1 MLPICAPPLEACIE
15 SIILGTDNLPA
26 EFPSARPTAAPA
38 EGRAEQQM
46 RRIVR
51 DLREMREQRN
61 AAQRSAR
68 AAQREGIRQL
78 LWLAALREAG
88 GIEHCLRVG
97 VLAALLARALEQ
109 PLAWCDM
116 LFEAAPLHD
125 LGNLGVPDAVLGKP
139 ARLGPE
145 EWQAVRDHPITGAR
159 MLAGANN
166 PMGVLAAEIALNHHE
181 RWDGSGYPARR
192 RGTNIPLA
200 GRIVA
205 VADFVDSLG
214 FATCHRKALPTEEVF
229 ALLEFANGVQFDP
242 CVVRAMHEI
251 RPRLARVRE
260 CAAEWALKLAE
271 DIGQPLPWQDI

>member
-1 MLPICAPPLEACIE
+1 MLPTYAPPAEAFIE
-15 SIILGTDNLPA
+15 SIILGTDSLPA
-26 EFPSARPTAAPA
+26 ESTSARPPAFPA

-46 RRIVR
+46 VCIVR
-51 DLREMREQRN
+51 DLRAMREQRN
-61 AAQRSAR
+61 AAQRAVR

-97 VLAALLARALEQ
+97 ALSALIARALEQ
-109 PLAWCDM
+109 PMPWCDM

-125 LGNLGVPDAVLGKP
+125 LGNLGVPDAILYKHG
-139 ARLGPE
+139 RLTPQD
-145 EWQAVRDHPITGAR
+145 WRAVRDHPITGAR
-159 MLAGANN
+159 LLAGTSN
-166 PMGVLAAEIALNHHE
+166 PIGLLAAEIALNHHE

-214 FATCHRKALPTEEVF
+214 FACRHRAALPTDEVF
-229 ALLEFANGVQFDP
+229 ALLEFANGAQFDP
-242 CVVRAMHEI
+242 CVVRAMREV
-251 RPRLARVRE
+251 RPLLPRVRE
-260 CAAEWALKLAE
+260 RVAAWVPTLAE
-271 DIGQPLPWQDI
+271 DIGQPLEWHNI